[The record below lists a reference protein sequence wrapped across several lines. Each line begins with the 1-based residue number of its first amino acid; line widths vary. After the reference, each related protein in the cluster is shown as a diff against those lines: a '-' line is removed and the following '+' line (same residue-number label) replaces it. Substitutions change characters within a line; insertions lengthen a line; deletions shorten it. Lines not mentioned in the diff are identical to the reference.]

1 MILEFMGN
9 APRNNFLRIGVNG
22 NNLVDD
28 LVFIL
33 GRTQGK
39 NDLFDFTP
47 KIKISTKEG
56 DFAEYSGDDLVV
68 EHVEERDTVK
78 ITYVLPKLITERGNV
93 DMQLVFEKEL
103 DDETVKQWQTLP
115 FNVTF
120 PESIN
125 ESEAIIVAYPNIIRE
140 LKEDT
145 QKAVDDS
152 AAAVETAN
160 EAKETAD
167 EAKETSENAVAT
179 ANEAKEIAESVV
191 GAEINR
197 EIAEAER
204 ATAETDRASAE
215 TARGTAE
222 SDRAS
227 AEATRQAN
235 ETAREN
241 AEAARETAETARA
254 TAETDR
260 ASAEAARET
269 AETARAAAETD
280 RASAETARGTA
291 EAARAAAE
299 TNRASAETAR
309 DTAEAARA
317 TAETNRASAE
327 IARETAEAARAAA
340 ETDRASAE
348 TARGTAEAARAAA
361 ETNRA
366 SAETARDT
374 AEAARATAETNRA
387 SAEIAR
393 ETAEAARAA
402 AETNRASA
410 ETNRGTAEAA
420 RATAE
425 TDRESAETN
434 RGTAE
439 AARAAA
445 ESDRASAETAR
456 NTAESA
462 RVAAENARVAA
473 EEERV
478 EEMQR
483 IASTLNAHHYT
494 AKWNKTTAQM
504 TRLNDAAFITTDIT
518 NFAHRGSINAN
529 YSNPFDN
536 IYPWSGRKLC
546 NIDIDRYRALV
557 AGESLTKCVK
567 AWEGDVDFSYDDP
580 NGVWVYTP
588 EFWGKS
594 WDDGTYRYFDVTDKA
609 CGGYVYYPESIEGR
623 WHGRAVTRVID
634 GTEKTC
640 LLPTVGML
648 AKRTA
653 LSTLHTYAKNWGAT
667 LDSIFSVDAN
677 TLLMVVEFASMNSQ
691 DAIGSGVSNLYRESS
706 DRIQAA
712 STGTVVK
719 VLKANASATCI
730 PGAIFDIGTANGGIN
745 VGSYQIVS
753 VETDSQDNT
762 ILNVTLNA
770 EVTVTA
776 ANYWSVHGLCNM
788 VDSEI
793 GSKSGYI
800 GTNGKSIAYYRG
812 MEMWGNMFFYIL
824 GAYRQTGTERVFIA
838 HDDEEADAADA
849 LNASLHIDTGI
860 TLASSGNYIK
870 KLGTL
875 SRSGLLSI
883 PPFCTE
889 VAGDSGNPV
898 GDYFYIDTSAGNTV
912 LILGGHADNAARVG
926 AFCGYWHDS
935 ASGSGWS
942 YAARPRL
949 KPWRN

>member
-269 AETARAAAETD
+269 AET
-280 RASAETARGTA
+280 
-291 EAARAAAE
+291 
-299 TNRASAETAR
+299 
-309 DTAEAARA
+309 
-317 TAETNRASAE
+317 
-327 IARETAEAARAAA
+327 ARAAA